1 MRWLLNVLRPK
12 LWDAPKFPRNP
23 PPKPIAEASSATG
36 NTSNIAA
43 SAIAAGTWRRLERW
57 RIVGRRFWV
66 RLMVASETRD
76 GSCIQA
82 AAMTVPSPQDPSTCG
97 VGRRLPGSRLFLRRD
112 EFHDL

>member
-1 MRWLLNVLRPK
+1 MRCVLNVLRPK

-36 NTSNIAA
+36 NTSTIAA

-57 RIVGRRFWV
+57 RMVGRRFWV

-76 GSCIQA
+76 GGCAQA
-82 AAMTVPSPQDPSTCG
+82 AAMTVPSPTDPAHAA
-97 VGRRLPGSRLFLRRD
+97 VGPPATWVGDYS
-112 EFHDL
+112 